1 MLIIFGG
8 LPGTGKTT
16 IAKTLARTLRAVYL
30 RIDSLEQALIRSGI
44 SKISVGSG
52 GYEAA
57 YAIASDNL
65 NLGLTVVADSVNSL
79 NITRNAWKN
88 VALEINVQFIE
99 IELICSNKEA
109 HRSRIEF
116 RIADISGHTLPDW
129 ESVLDREYQSWD
141 SQHLIVDTSIF
152 SVDQIVEK
160 IIEHMAHQS
169 NTDKK

>member
-16 IAKTLARTLRAVYL
+16 IARTLARKLHAVYL

-44 SKISVGSG
+44 SKINVGSG

-57 YAIASDNL
+57 YAIAADNL

-88 VALEINVQFIE
+88 VALKISVQFIE
-99 IELICSNKEA
+99 IELICSHKEE
-109 HRSRIEF
+109 HRLRVESRM
-116 RIADISGHTLPDW
+116 ADIDGHTLPDW
-129 ESVLDREYQSWD
+129 QSVLDREYHSWD

-152 SVDQIVEK
+152 SVDQAIET
-160 IIEHMAHQS
+160 IIKHITA
-169 NTDKK
+169 